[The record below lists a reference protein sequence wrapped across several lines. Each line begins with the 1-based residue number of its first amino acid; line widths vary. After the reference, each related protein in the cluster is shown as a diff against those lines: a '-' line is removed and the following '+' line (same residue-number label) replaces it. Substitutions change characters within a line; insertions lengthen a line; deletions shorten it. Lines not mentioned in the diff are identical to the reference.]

1 MGLPKNVNPFKL
13 LLAVVADATLSYTT
27 KACSRIFSVFLA
39 VMSKIGPYV
48 ANNPYRDNL
57 SSAKTGMLIMS
68 IRDGNVEASFS
79 FHYLLL

>member
-1 MGLPKNVNPFKL
+1 MGLPKKVNPFKL

-39 VMSKIGPYV
+39 VISKMGPYV

-57 SSAKTGMLIMS
+57 SSAKKAFMLMNT
-68 IRDGNVEASFS
+68 RDGNAEAAFV
-79 FHYLLL
+79 